1 MSFRQRASVVLTV
14 GPTLLLLFWLNL
26 YRFLNEFSLRSSNP
40 TPEENHYLTVTWLPV
55 SKDNLYYLNLGNE
68 LSLGTNPDGEKMDFW
83 TSLYSKYYKLWDHPK
98 VNNEEVP
105 RKEPEIIPEVQETTI
120 IHEPDVVD
128 SAPEPTEIEEPKV
141 VDEEPKIVQE
151 EPKANLV
158 DTVLIQ
164 EEAVN
169 QETNNGSIDEPELI
183 ETVEQPQTQHM
194 NGNGIDK
201 KATPRTSN
209 EIKMVQNA
217 NGTPKDVIRA
227 NDPPEDDL
235 PKNIGV
241 NKFVNFFESLGGK
254 K

>member
-1 MSFRQRASVVLTV
+1 M
-14 GPTLLLLFWLNL
+14 
-26 YRFLNEFSLRSSNP
+26 
-40 TPEENHYLTVTWLPV
+40 
-55 SKDNLYYLNLGNE
+55 NLGSE
-68 LSLGTNPDGEKMDFW
+68 LSLGTNPDAEKMDFW
-83 TSLYSKYYKLWDHPK
+83 ISLYNKYYKLWEHPK
-98 VNNEEVP
+98 VNNEEAHW
-105 RKEPEIIPEVQETTI
+105 KEPQFTPDVQETIQDVQETVPDVPETIPEVQVI
-120 IHEPDVVD
+120 ISEAQESITDDQESTRTHEPNVVD
-128 SAPEPTEIEEPKV
+128 AVTEPTEIEEPKV
-141 VDEEPKIVQE
+141 VDEEPKIVLE
-151 EPKANLV
+151 EPKLNLV
-158 DTVLIQ
+158 DPVQVQ

-169 QETNNGSIDEPELI
+169 QETNNGSIDEPKVI
-183 ETVEQPQTQHM
+183 ETVEQPETQHM
-194 NGNGIDK
+194 NSNGIDK

>member
-1 MSFRQRASVVLTV
+1 
-14 GPTLLLLFWLNL
+14 
-26 YRFLNEFSLRSSNP
+26 
-40 TPEENHYLTVTWLPV
+40 
-55 SKDNLYYLNLGNE
+55 
-68 LSLGTNPDGEKMDFW
+68 MDFW
-83 TSLYSKYYKLWDHPK
+83 ISLYNKYYKLWDHPK
-98 VNNEEVP
+98 VNNVHVP
-105 RKEPEIIPEVQETTI
+105 RKEPEILQDIQETTT

-128 SAPEPTEIEEPKV
+128 TVPETTEIEEPAEVEKPTAIEESTVIVEPTIIGEPKIVDEPKV
-141 VDEEPKIVQE
+141 VDEEPKVVLE
-151 EPKANLV
+151 EPKFNQADPV
-158 DTVLIQ
+158 QVQ

-169 QETNNGSIDEPELI
+169 QATNNGSVDEPKLI
-183 ETVEQPQTQHM
+183 ETIAPPQTKHM
-194 NGNGIDK
+194 NSNGIDK

>member
-1 MSFRQRASVVLTV
+1 M
-14 GPTLLLLFWLNL
+14 
-26 YRFLNEFSLRSSNP
+26 
-40 TPEENHYLTVTWLPV
+40 PV

-68 LSLGTNPDGEKMDFW
+68 LSLGTNPDAEKMEFW
-83 TSLYSKYYKLWDHPK
+83 ISLYNKYYKLWDHPK
-98 VNNEEVP
+98 VNNVDVP
-105 RKEPEIIPEVQETTI
+105 RKEPEILQDIQETTT

-128 SAPEPTEIEEPKV
+128 TVPETTEIEEPVKVEEPAAVEEPTVIEELKIVDEPKV
-141 VDEEPKIVQE
+141 VDEEPKIVLE
-151 EPKANLV
+151 EPKLNQV
-158 DTVLIQ
+158 DPVQ
-164 EEAVN
+164 VEEEAVN
-169 QETNNGSIDEPELI
+169 QETNNGSIDEPKLI
-183 ETVEQPQTQHM
+183 ETIALPETKHM
-194 NGNGIDK
+194 NSNGIDK
-201 KATPRTSN
+201 KASPRTSN